1 MADGSINVD
10 TKVNA
15 DTAKKQSKEA
25 SGALGG
31 LEKVVKSLGKSISS
45 AFYGKIRYEF

>member
-1 MADGSINVD
+1 MDQINVD

-15 DTAKKQSKEA
+15 DTAKKQSKEPPA
-25 SGALGG
+25 HCAG

-45 AFYGKIRYEF
+45 AFHGKIW